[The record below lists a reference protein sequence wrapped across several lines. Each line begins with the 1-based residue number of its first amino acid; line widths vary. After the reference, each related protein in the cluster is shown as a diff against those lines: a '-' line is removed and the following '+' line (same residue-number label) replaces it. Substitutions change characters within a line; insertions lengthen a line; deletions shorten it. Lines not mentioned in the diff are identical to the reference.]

1 MPWHLCSGSCS
12 GSLPTR
18 CWKHPADWLKEH
30 RTFDCEKLFLRG
42 LQTNTATRRAHVSSE
57 ERTTG
62 IAWCASA
69 VFLRVSRSPFTL
81 TLKPRITAPS
91 PLSGLRVP
99 FDPSGCL
106 EFLGRGLSG
115 ISGAWSMS
123 RSPTIKPHTAQ
134 DRVSRAARTRHS
146 ARSGLGRVPGGCVH
160 T

>member
-81 TLKPRITAPS
+81 TLKPRRSYTS
-91 PLSGLRVP
+91 R
-99 FDPSGCL
+99 
-106 EFLGRGLSG
+106 LGYFTDFS
-115 ISGAWSMS
+115 
-123 RSPTIKPHTAQ
+123 KK
-134 DRVSRAARTRHS
+134 
-146 ARSGLGRVPGGCVH
+146 VPGWYVWSSFVGPFASILACTPRTVCACSLAPPAQH
-160 T
+160 TVTGKATSKC